1 MAELTS
7 GVIASL
13 GYSEVDTVAETQDI
27 VDAIDAV
34 FANTLRTSDDDATHT
49 TVVSKEQLHT
59 LGFVGATDDNLDAIQ
74 RVLSDQT
81 DESDV
86 KDYAALKQ
94 LIDDAIAAHSDILN
108 AASTDDLT
116 GIDTTDYTNMGID
129 GVDSDNL
136 SSINDA
142 LINTTNTLNTAAST
156 QEVVDSYNHILDL
169 RAGDA
174 NGGNSAITL
183 DATDFTDLGVTLK
196 ADNANQAEQLA
207 YLQEIVA
214 SDLGS
219 GDVTTVSGLQA
230 LANATSDLIDLIQ
243 GNSPDSDG
251 TEGLTIE
258 QWALLG
264 VTAADAEE
272 VAMLNARLALT
283 ADDLSD
289 VTNLAT
295 DLAARADESRNAL
308 AKIEAYANADGASDF
323 DQDTVLATSDVDD
336 VPTVQDYSFIGVV
349 DYDAGNST
357 RVAIDATNIATIN
370 ELFAAALVGAD
381 DGDEPASTRTEVQAV
396 IDGAADRLGAFAK
409 ILAYAEA
416 NVLTPADS
424 SLIPTAADFALCGAT
439 GVADDNNI
447 PALLT
452 KLAAMGSSSNGL
464 AVDTTPELQAFVKQV
479 AIEKIKA

>member
-94 LIDDAIAAHSDILN
+94 LIDAAIAAHSDILT

-116 GIDTTDYTNMGID
+116 GIDEADYAAMGID
-129 GVDSDNL
+129 GVDTDNL

-142 LINTTNTLNTAAST
+142 LINTTNTLDTAASI

-169 RAGDA
+169 RADGS
-174 NGGNSAITL
+174 GITL
-183 DATDFTDLGVTLK
+183 DAADFTDLGVTLK

-219 GDVTTVSGLQA
+219 GDITTVSGLQA

-295 DLAARADESRNAL
+295 DLAARVEESRNAL

-323 DQDTVLATSDVDD
+323 DADGTTSPTDTDD
-336 VPTVQDYSFIGVV
+336 IPTVQDYSFIGVV

-357 RVAIDATNIATIN
+357 RVSIDATNIATIN

-381 DGDEPASTRTEVQAV
+381 EGDDPASTRTEVQAV

-409 ILAYAEA
+409 IVAYAEA

-424 SLIPTAADFALCGAT
+424 SLIPTAADFALCGAS
-439 GVADDNNI
+439 GVADNNNI

-464 AVDTTPELQAFVKQV
+464 AVDTTPELQAFMKQV